1 MSTIP
6 ATPPRQQYI
15 LATSLIIPDDGQRQA
30 FDGDKQME
38 LARSIA
44 SRGLIHAI
52 VVRPDGHTV
61 VVGRRRLKAIRELL
75 PLLGGRFTY
84 AGEDVPSGHVPCVV
98 LQTNDPLELE
108 EIELAENEIRADLTW
123 QEKAAAT
130 AKLMRMR
137 QIQHARAL
145 ASYSPADGDEA
156 PVAPSVAS
164 IALETRG
171 TAEPWQR
178 AETKNELIAAQHLN
192 DPAVAKAGS
201 LKDAMKILVKRDEA
215 NRTTALA
222 LAVGKTHRSGDH
234 TVLNVNCLDWMRDPA
249 NHGKFDVILT
259 DPPYGMGAHEFGD
272 GAGRLANIEHH
283 YDDSYEAWKLLM
295 AGEGIQTG
303 PVTFEPER
311 LGWCALSFAVAK
323 PEAHCYVW
331 CDIDR
336 FHELRKLMQDAGW
349 RVHRTPLTNF
359 KKSSGR
365 VPWPDMG
372 PRRQSEWCLY
382 AVKGDRKT
390 NYIASDVIVTEADEQ
405 LSHGAQKPVAL
416 YDDLLRRSVKPGNA
430 VLDSFGGTGTLLPA
444 AHALKCYATVLEQ
457 NPTYYGIC
465 LERVASLDTTQKEL
479 PL

>member
-6 ATPPRQQYI
+6 AIPPRQRYV
-15 LATSLIIPDDGQRQA
+15 LATSLTIPDDGQRQA
-30 FDGDKQME
+30 FDGEKMME

-44 SRGLIHAI
+44 SRGLIHA
-52 VVRPDGHTV
+52 VVLRPDGQTI
-61 VVGRRRLKAIRELL
+61 VVGRRRVKAIRELL

-84 AGEDVPSGHVPCVV
+84 AGEEVPPGHVPCIV

-108 EIELAENEIRADLTW
+108 EIEFAENAVREDLTW
-123 QEKAAAT
+123 AEKAEAT
-130 AKLMRMR
+130 AKLMKMR
-137 QIQHARAL
+137 QGQHARAL
-145 ASYSPADGDEA
+145 AEYSAGEGDEP
-156 PVAPSVAS
+156 PVAPTVAS
-164 IALETRG
+164 IALEVRG
-171 TAEPWQR
+171 ADQPWMR
-178 AETKNELIAAQHLN
+178 AETKNELIVAQHLN
-192 DPAVAKAGS
+192 DPAIAKAGS

-215 NRTTALA
+215 LRTTALA
-222 LAVGKTHRSGDH
+222 LAVGKTHRAGDH
-234 TVLNVNCLDWMRDPA
+234 TVLNVNCLEWMRDPV

-283 YDDSYEAWKLLM
+283 YDDSYEAWGKLM
-295 AGEGIQTG
+295 RA
-303 PVTFEPER
+303 
-311 LGWCALSFAVAK
+311 WCPLSYLVAK
-323 PEAHCYVW
+323 PEAHAYVW

-336 FHELRKLMQDAGW
+336 FHELRGLMAEEGW

-457 NPTYYGIC
+457 SPTYYGIC
-465 LERVASLDTTQKEL
+465 LERAASLDTTQKEL